1 MPRFLLIGLDGLEPS
16 LAERWMD
23 EGRLPTLTR
32 LRESGSYMPCA
43 SVQPPVT
50 YPAWCTCVT
59 GVNPGRHG
67 IFDFTEMVPG
77 AYAIRFVNSTDRRV
91 PALWDILSAAGKRVG
106 VLGVPGTYPPS
117 PVNGFM
123 VSGFD
128 SPVATSIDR
137 SFVYP
142 QDLYDSV
149 KEWRFAD
156 FQESDI
162 GEGWHEKALSR
173 LLAKIAVKERIACG
187 LLAREPW
194 DFFMAVFGE
203 SDTVSHHFWLFHDP
217 ASPRHRLGHETA
229 IRQVYERLDRVV
241 GRLIEVAGE
250 GVTVGVCS
258 DHGFGGA
265 GTGVVHLN
273 NWLAEHGYLRFAKA
287 GNSVLKRLAMAVTPA
302 RMRGPLF
309 RRFRSLAT
317 RAESQSRFAGID
329 WPRTAAF
336 SEELNYFPSIRVNLR
351 GREPNGLVTQEDY
364 DAFCQDLC
372 AKLESWEP
380 VKKAWRRDELY
391 DGPHVAKAPDIIV
404 ELALEDGYSHSCLRS
419 RGGAS
424 FRRIEA
430 REHLGGK
437 ERGMNGNHRPV
448 GVLYLS
454 KRTVSGFA
462 SLQDI
467 APTVL
472 AELGVAA
479 PPMDGTSLLDPPRP
493 GESISVPSA
502 SVVYSPAEEAKVEQ
516 RLRELGYFE

>member
-1 MPRFLLIGLDGLEPS
+1 MPRFLLIGLDGMEPS
-16 LAERWMD
+16 LAERWMN
-23 EGRLPTLTR
+23 EGRLSALAR
-32 LRESGSYMPCA
+32 LRDAGSYMPCA
-43 SVQPPVT
+43 SVEPPVT

-77 AYAIRFVNSTDRRV
+77 AYAIRFVNSTDRRA
-91 PALWDILSAAGKRVG
+91 PALWDILSAAGKRVA

-162 GEGWHEKALSR
+162 GEGWHDMALAR
-173 LLAKIAVKERIACG
+173 LLAKIEVKERIACD
-187 LLAREPW
+187 LLAHEPW
-194 DFFMAVFGE
+194 DFFMVVFGE
-203 SDTVSHHFWLFHDP
+203 TDTVSHHFWLFHDP
-217 ASPRHRLGHETA
+217 ASPRHRPGHETA
-229 IRQVYERLDRVV
+229 IRQVYERLDKTV
-241 GRLIEVAGE
+241 GHLIETAGE

-273 NWLAEHGYLRFAKA
+273 NWLAEHGYLQFSLATD
-287 GNSVLKRLAMAVTPA
+287 SLLKRLALAVAPA

-317 RAESQSRFAGID
+317 RAESQSRFAGLD
-329 WPRTAAF
+329 WSQTTAF

-351 GREPNGLVTQEDY
+351 GREPNGLVAQEDY
-364 DAFCQDLC
+364 DPFCHDLC
-372 AKLESWEP
+372 AKLESWTP
-380 VKKAWRRDELY
+380 VKKAWRGDELFH
-391 DGPHVAKAPDIIV
+391 GPHVANAPDIMV
-404 ELALEDGYSHSCLRS
+404 ELALENGYSHSCLRS
-419 RGGAS
+419 RGGLP
-424 FRRIEA
+424 FRRIQA
-430 REHLGGK
+430 HEHLGGK

-448 GVLYLS
+448 GVLFLS
-454 KRTVSGFA
+454 KQTPCGAAR
-462 SLQDI
+462 LEDI

-479 PPMDGTSLLDPPRP
+479 PPMDGTSLLDPPAA
-493 GESISVPSA
+493 GESVTVPSTT
-502 SVVYSPAEEAKVEQ
+502 VVYSPAEEAEVER